1 MLPLNTMYD
10 IAWPDLAKYLLFSL
24 GLALLLATAFVILLR
39 RQVRQAVAELAHGQQ
54 LLKRS
59 EESLS
64 ITLHSIGDAV
74 IATDAAGLITR
85 MNPVAERLT
94 GWTLAEALGR
104 TLPEVFCIIDTG
116 SRQPRQDPAQRV
128 LASGQATGLANHTSL
143 LARGG
148 AEYQIADSAAPIRDS
163 AGHLQGMV
171 LVFSDV
177 SEAYRVQASLAVS
190 AELLERTGALAKVG
204 GWQLELATMK
214 LSWTRE
220 TFRIAELSDALEPPL
235 ADGIHLFAPEARPL
249 IEAALQAAIDSGTPY
264 DMELPWIGAQGTP
277 KWVRTQGSAVR
288 ENGITLKLIGTIQDI
303 SESHQAKRELEL
315 SLQEKVGL
323 LNEVHHRVKNNLQ
336 VITSLLRLEA
346 TRSEQLETRAVL
358 GEMQARIRSMA
369 LLHESLYRSGIFAS
383 VDFASYLQQLATQA
397 VRAQVGDV
405 AVKLTL
411 QLRPLT
417 MSLDQAAPIGL
428 LVNELISNSF
438 KHAFPAGRGGELK
451 IELKALDE
459 AERQWCLRVSDN
471 GVGLGDAA
479 EFEARCARSL
489 GMQLVFD
496 LARQLGATL
505 SIGPAPLAIFEL
517 LFVYDAPSSPHIP
530 TRPAPLN

>member
-1 MLPLNTMYD
+1 MHD
-10 IAWPDLAKYLLFSL
+10 IVWPELAKFLLL
-24 GLALLLATAFVILLR
+24 LLALALLLATAFVILLR
-39 RQVRQAVAELAHGQQ
+39 RQVRQAMAELCRGQQ

-64 ITLHSIGDAV
+64 TTLHSIGDAV
-74 IATDAAGLITR
+74 IATDAAGLISR

-94 GWTLAEALGR
+94 GWPLAEALGR
-104 TLPEVFCIIDTG
+104 PLPEVLRIIDAGT
-116 SRQPRQDPAQRV
+116 RQPREDPAQRV
-128 LASGQATGLANHTSL
+128 LASGQARGLANHTSL
-143 LARGG
+143 LARDG
-148 AEYQIADSAAPIRDS
+148 AEYQIADSAAPIRDA
-163 AGHLQGMV
+163 AGRLQGVV

-177 SEAYRVQASLAVS
+177 SDAYRVQAALAVS
-190 AELLERTGALAKVG
+190 SELLERTGVLAKVG
-204 GWQLELATMK
+204 GWQLDLATMK

-220 TFRIAELSDALEPPL
+220 TFRIAELSADEEPPL

-249 IEAALQAAIDSGTPY
+249 IEAALQSAIDSGTPY
-264 DMELPWIGAQGTP
+264 DLELPWLGAQGTP

-303 SESHQAKRELEL
+303 TESHQAKRQLEL

-346 TRSEQLETRAVL
+346 TRSHQLETRSVL
-358 GEMQARIRSMA
+358 SEMQARIRAMA
-369 LLHESLYRSGIFAS
+369 LLHESLYRSGVFAS
-383 VDFASYLQQLATQA
+383 VDLANYLQQLATQA
-397 VRAQVGDV
+397 VRAQAGD
-405 AVKLTL
+405 AGVKLHL
-411 QLRPLT
+411 ELHPLN
-417 MSLDQAAPIGL
+417 MSLDQAAPFGL

-438 KHAFPAGRGGELK
+438 KHAFPVGRGGEVK
-451 IELKALDE
+451 IELRPMDA
-459 AERQWCLRVSDN
+459 AEQHWCLRISDN
-471 GVGLGDAA
+471 GVGLGEAA

-505 SIGPAPLAIFEL
+505 SIGPAPLPVFEL
-517 LFVYDAPSSPHIP
+517 LFVCDALGNHQVS
-530 TRPAPLN
+530 TRPVPLN